1 MRGTVDL
8 LEDGMAEK
16 ALNDKAREL
25 FDGTNFV
32 TVATLNPDG
41 GPQASPV
48 WAKVDGDEIVFSTV
62 KGLRKHSNLL
72 RDPRVNLTTYD
83 MADPYSYAEVRGT
96 ATIEDD
102 PEAELIEELSQ
113 KYTGGPW
120 RPQGPEERVIV
131 RVTPSYVHTR

>member
-1 MRGTVDL
+1 
-8 LEDGMAEK
+8 MAEK

-25 FDGTNFV
+25 FDGKNFV
-32 TVATLNPDG
+32 TVATLNADG
-41 GPQASPV
+41 APQASPV
-48 WAKVDGDEIVFSTV
+48 WAKVDGDTIVFSTV
-62 KGLRKHSNLL
+62 KGRRKHSNLV

-83 MADPYSYAEVRGT
+83 LSNPYEYVEVRGT

-102 PEAELIEELSQ
+102 PDAALIEELSQ

-120 RPQGPEERVIV
+120 RAQGPEERVIV